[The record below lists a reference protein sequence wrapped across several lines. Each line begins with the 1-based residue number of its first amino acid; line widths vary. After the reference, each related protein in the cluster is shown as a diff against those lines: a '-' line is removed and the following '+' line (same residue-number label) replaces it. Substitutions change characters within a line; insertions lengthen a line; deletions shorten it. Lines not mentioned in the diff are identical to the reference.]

1 MRDERGFSLIEL
13 LVVVAIIGLVAALA
27 VPNLRRA
34 RQQALSASAIQS
46 MRTITT
52 AEALYER
59 KYRKY
64 AVMGDLSPE
73 GTLDSH
79 LATGVKSYYQFVV
92 LLATDEVHYTVNATP
107 LLDATEMN
115 HYFTDE
121 SAVVRFNYG
130 APADATSDPIPSK

>member
-52 AEALYER
+52 AQALYER

-64 AVMGDLSPE
+64 AVMVDLSPE

-79 LATGVKSYYQFVV
+79 LAGGAKSFYTFVV
-92 LLATDEVHYTVNATP
+92 TLAADEVHYTVNATP
-107 LLDATEMN
+107 LLDVAEMN

-121 SAVVRFNYG
+121 SAVIRFN
-130 APADATSDPIPSK
+130 